1 MATLANG
8 YELIDDFLTSHEVGD
23 FNQAASELTLSSK
36 SGGIRNIEQKL
47 PYAQKLIS
55 SDKLLK
61 AAQKYL
67 NATPQFIRAI
77 LFNKTPENNWL
88 VSWHQDK
95 TIAVS
100 DKFEKAGWGPW
111 TLKAGVHHVQ
121 PPIKVLNNMVTF
133 RIHLDDTNE
142 SNGCLKLID
151 RLDIH

>member
-1 MATLANG
+1 MPPPNLSG
-8 YELIDDFLTSHEVGD
+8 LYCLIKHQKTTGWCH
-23 FNQAASELTLSSK
+23 
-36 SGGIRNIEQKL
+36 GIKI
-47 PYAQKLIS
+47 
-55 SDKLLK
+55 
-61 AAQKYL
+61 
-67 NATPQFIRAI
+67 
-77 LFNKTPENNWL
+77 
-88 VSWHQDK
+88 K

-121 PPIKVLNNMVTF
+121 PPIEVLNNMVTF